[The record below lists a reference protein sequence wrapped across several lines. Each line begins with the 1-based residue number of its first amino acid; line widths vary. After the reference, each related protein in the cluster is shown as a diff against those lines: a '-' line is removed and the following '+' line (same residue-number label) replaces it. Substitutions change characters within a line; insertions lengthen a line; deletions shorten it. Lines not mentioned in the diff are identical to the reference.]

1 MYFLS
6 VILLKFKFLIS
17 CFIFKVEEAAS
28 ATRNLP
34 KLPVL
39 KERYAYKV
47 EFGAKIVY
55 PICFIIFN
63 IVYWSTYSHRWIH
76 KI

>member
-1 MYFLS
+1 MFLL
-6 VILLKFKFLIS
+6 IDLKCFLFAGEPVKPI
-17 CFIFKVEEAAS
+17 
-28 ATRNLP
+28 P
-34 KLPVL
+34 PMPVL

-47 EFGAKIVY
+47 EFAAKIIY

>member
-1 MYFLS
+1 MIIHMFL
-6 VILLKFKFLIS
+6 LFDLTCFLFAGEPVKPI
-17 CFIFKVEEAAS
+17 
-28 ATRNLP
+28 P
-34 KLPVL
+34 PMPVL

-47 EFGAKIVY
+47 EFAAKIIY